1 MSETLSW
8 SCHQFQIDRVKVKPK
23 LVDKWVYLFL
33 FRLLVSFFI
42 IITVSK
48 QGLEI
53 EVHMQIYFFILLIP
67 VCWLPFLK
75 LVGPYWWLPLSPCQ
89 KKKQSV
95 PSVGERTV
103 VLGPLFWL
111 RKTAPDLS
119 VFETDGLS
127 LCFLCHSFFC
137 VCVPE
142 AVSRKLFALEAVYRA
157 ILAILC
163 FQHFINTN
171 SKINCNWGCLSINHA
186 TENEHI
192 QVMGPVGTSVPRPG
206 TVVVGAPYWKI
217 SLKYFSSWWGM
228 QWERNWK

>member
-1 MSETLSW
+1 M
-8 SCHQFQIDRVKVKPK
+8 KPK

-42 IITVSK
+42 IIIVSK

-75 LVGPYWWLPLSPCQ
+75 LVGPYWWLPLSSCQ

-111 RKTAPDLS
+111 RKTAPGLS

-127 LCFLCHSFFC
+127 LCFFVPQLFLC
-137 VCVPE
+137 VC
-142 AVSRKLFALEAVYRA
+142 A
-157 ILAILC
+157 
-163 FQHFINTN
+163 
-171 SKINCNWGCLSINHA
+171 WGCQQKA
-186 TENEHI
+186 
-192 QVMGPVGTSVPRPG
+192 VCVGGCVPCHLGNSV
-206 TVVVGAPYWKI
+206 
-217 SLKYFSSWWGM
+217 FSAFH
-228 QWERNWK
+228 QRKQ